1 MKYLVKIS
9 AIGNDEERIHQM
21 DGTMEDVYQ
30 YMKENCQVGEVV
42 DIYLEKLYQETAIRL
57 DGSVATLSH
66 KLEW

>member
-1 MKYLVKIS
+1 
-9 AIGNDEERIHQM
+9 M
-21 DGTMEDVYQ
+21 DGTIEDVYQ